1 MAAQG
6 PVRLIFRNIAAAVVG
21 FFAAIFAVYFI
32 VGAVFALVISF
43 QPLGLRLAP
52 KALTT
57 PYSMLWPLGFL
68 LIAFGVFMHIRR
80 PLHPTGSVLFG
91 CGLGA
96 IAYQYIAF
104 FFAALV
110 GW

>member
-1 MAAQG
+1 MAA
-6 PVRLIFRNIAAAVVG
+6 AAVG

-32 VGAVFALVISF
+32 VAGVFALVIIF
-43 QPLGLRLAP
+43 QAWGPTLPP
-52 KALTT
+52 KVLTT
-57 PYSMLWPLGFL
+57 PYAVLWPLGFV

-80 PLHPTGSVLFG
+80 PLHPQGSVVFG

-104 FFAALV
+104 FLAALV
-110 GW
+110 G